1 MHLFAL
7 HLKNFGAQLID
18 KNLFFVH
25 ILLKLLH
32 SFHFVDCH
40 VCSFPFLCDLSF
52 KSWLHL
58 FFFLLL
64 RGNKDLVARNFFLHL
79 ICLVFWNYEFA
90 VGFTLA
96 FLNLIYVLLELD
108 NNISKLLVFL
118 GKLVLHSLKPDF
130 VDMLVLCGNFFHL
143 RGV

>member
-32 SFHFVDCH
+32 SFHFVDSH
-40 VCSFPFLCDLSF
+40 VCSFPFLCNLSF

-64 RGNKDLVARNFFLHL
+64 RGNQDLVARNLFLHL
-79 ICLVFWNYEFA
+79 IYLIIWNYEFA
-90 VGFTLA
+90 VGFALA

-108 NNISKLLVFL
+108 NDISKLLILL

-130 VDMLVLCGNFFHL
+130 VDVLILCGNFLHL
-143 RGV
+143 RGI